1 MTHDRPVIDSISIS
15 VKEGAMCDLVRARWW
30 TGRSAAVIA
39 AALVT
44 TLLGPGA
51 AMAQIPANAKLPD
64 LMTMIPQQL
73 QIVNPAKDSKREV
86 LRFSNGIANIGE
98 GPWRMRPE
106 LPTLDP
112 SQPQMAIQELLEQY
126 GQQRGHRVRGG
137 GERRSGEGAKSRETA
152 GIGAS

>member
-1 MTHDRPVIDSISIS
+1 
-15 VKEGAMCDLVRARWW
+15 MCDLVRARWW

-73 QIVNPAKDSKREV
+73 QIVNPAKGSKREV
-86 LRFSNGIANIGE
+86 LRFSNGIANIGG
-98 GPWRMRPE
+98 GPVAYAARAS
-106 LPTLDP
+106 DAG
-112 SQPQMAIQELLEQY
+112 SQPTPD
-126 GQQRGHRVRGG
+126 GHPGAPGTVRTAAGTSRT
-137 GERRSGEGAKSRETA
+137 RRW
-152 GIGAS
+152 

>member
-1 MTHDRPVIDSISIS
+1 
-15 VKEGAMCDLVRARWW
+15 MCDLVRARWW
-30 TGRSAAVIA
+30 TGRGAAVIA

-44 TLLGPGA
+44 RLLGPGGGNRA
-51 AMAQIPANAKLPD
+51 DPGKRELPD
-64 LMTMIPQQL
+64 LVTMIPQQL
-73 QIVNPAKDSKREV
+73 QIVNPAKGSKREV

-106 LPTLDP
+106 FPTLDP
-112 SQPQMAIQELLEQY
+112 SQPRMAIQELLEQY